1 MNGAFDE
8 EYRLEQENI
17 TLCIRLAEYE
27 AVSQHEFIIGLTRDE
42 VVWLIQDLTQHRE
55 GYISARYEPSD
66 DAIARRLF
74 IAKFNDLLK
83 GDANEEHSHKP

>member
-42 VVWLIQDLTQHRE
+42 VEEMLDWIHGDPDIIQGMPLYQ
-55 GYISARYEPSD
+55 AV
-66 DAIARRLF
+66 
-74 IAKFNDLLK
+74 NDILK
-83 GDANEEHSHKP
+83 GEGDE